1 MQLLKWDQIGEHNF
15 EAGVDHGVLYQY
27 DKAQNKFVDGVAWN
41 GLTTVTESP
50 SGAEAND
57 QYADN
62 IKYLSLRSAENFGGT
77 IEAFTYPDEF
87 EQNDGTATPI
97 KGVKVTQQNRKAFG
111 FSYRTLLG
119 NDVDG
124 TDAGYQLHL
133 VYMATANPSE
143 KSRSTINDS
152 PEAATLSWEFTTT
165 PVEVGTYNDVAYK
178 PTAHI
183 VVKSTDFV
191 TEDEKATL
199 ATFEEIIYGKAAD
212 ATAGTPEVAARL
224 PLPQEVFELLN
235 VPEPGPEP
243 TPTTP
248 SVTLDKSTASITV
261 NGTETLAAT
270 TVPADAEV
278 TWTSSDE
285 NVATVED
292 GVVTGVAAGD
302 ATITASITVDG
313 QSYTDTCAVTVSA
326 G

>member
-143 KSRSTINDS
+143 KSRSAINDS

-165 PVEVGTYNDVAYK
+165 PVEVGIFNDVAYK

-183 VVKSTDFV
+183 VIKSTDFV

-199 ATFEEIIYGKAAD
+199 AAFEEVIYGKAAD
-212 ATAGTPEVAARL
+212 ATMGTPAVSARL
-224 PLPQEVFELLN
+224 PLPQEVFTLLN
-235 VPEPGPEP
+235 VVE
-243 TPTTP
+243 
-248 SVTLDKSTASITV
+248 SASITLDQHTASV
-261 NGTETLAAT
+261 AVGETVTLAAT
-270 TVPADAEV
+270 TVPADATV
-278 TWTSSDE
+278 TWASDDE
-285 NVATVED
+285 TDAT
-292 GVVTGVAAGD
+292 VAAGVVEGVAEGT

-313 QSYTDTCAVTVSA
+313 TTYTDSCHVTVTPA

>member
-27 DKAQNKFVDGVAWN
+27 DKATNKFVDGVAWN

-124 TDAGYQLHL
+124 TEAGYQLHL

-165 PVEVGTYNDVAYK
+165 PVEVGTYDSVTYK

-183 VVKSTDFV
+183 VIKSTEFV
-191 TEDEKATL
+191 TEAEKAKL
-199 ATFEEIIYGKAAD
+199 AAFEAILYGTAAD
-212 ATAGTPEVAARL
+212 AQAGTAEVPARL
-224 PLPQEVFELLN
+224 PLPQEVFELIQ
-235 VPEPGPEP
+235 PDAPGPEP

-248 SVTLDKSTASITV
+248 SVTLSASTASIAV
-261 NGTETLAAT
+261 NGTETLTAT

-278 TWTSSDE
+278 TWSSSDQL
-285 NVATVED
+285 VATVED

-313 QSYTDTCAVTVSA
+313 QSYTDTCAVTVTA